1 MAEALKL
8 TLAQRRERVRWAKRR
23 KQRFLAALA
32 DTCDMDEA
40 CGAADLD
47 WIGICQLQAMDP
59 QFAADW
65 DAVIAAHYA
74 RLETM
79 MLKEAGVGGGEVNPA
94 LARELL
100 KQRGAAAA
108 ARKGPARKPIPP
120 PAIEASVESLMARI
134 AKLPPDRTRYD
145 GRNDP
150 VAALAAGVADP
161 GRSADRG
168 IFPLPD

>member
-8 TLAQRRERVRWAKRR
+8 TLAQRRERVRWSRRR
-23 KQRFLAALA
+23 KQAFLATLA
-32 DTCDMDEA
+32 ETCDIEA
-40 CGAADLD
+40 ACAAAILD
-47 WIGICQLQAMDP
+47 WIGMSQIRAMDP

-79 MLKEAGVGGGEVNPA
+79 LLKQAGAAGGKIDPA

-100 KQRGAAAA
+100 KQRGTAAA

-134 AKLPPDRTRYD
+134 AKLPPDRTKYD

-150 VAALAAGVADP
+150 VAALAGRVADTRPGADP
-161 GRSADRG
+161 G
-168 IFPLPD
+168 IFPRPD